1 MTEMVL
7 TDVVDADERRI
18 VSPEGVPLTVRLA
31 DRGDRAA
38 AFLIDLLAL
47 LLGFTLV
54 AVSLVWLNAVTELT
68 SQLILLAVLLVLFFL
83 LRSFYFTYFE
93 LRWRGS
99 TPGKRLLGL
108 RVIDNNGGPLLG
120 RAVVARNMMR
130 EVEFFLPAGFL
141 FQIDTS
147 SGQAAL
153 FYLLVSVWLGILVLL
168 PLFNRD
174 RMRAGDL
181 VGGTWV
187 ISVPKT
193 QLLDDLSPADTSDSV
208 YAFSA
213 DQLGIYGVYEL
224 QVLEDILRKESSPA
238 AAESERKVFERI
250 AEKIAWT
257 PPAGHTVGPRRFLEA
272 FYAAQR
278 AHLEHRMLF
287 GQRRASKHDRNE
299 AGESNERQR

>member
-1 MTEMVL
+1 MTSTLL
-7 TDVVDADERRI
+7 TEVIDGDERRI

-38 AFLIDLLAL
+38 AFMIDLLAL
-47 LLGFTLV
+47 GVGFAAV
-54 AVSLVWLNAVTELT
+54 AIFMLWLNAELELL
-68 SQLILLAVLLVLFFL
+68 SRHLFNALIGVMYFL

-108 RVIDNNGGPLLG
+108 RVIDNKGGPLLG

-130 EVEFFLPAGFL
+130 EVEFFLPAGWL
-141 FQIDTS
+141 FSVDTS
-147 SGQAAL
+147 SPQAAL
-153 FYLLVSVWLGILVLL
+153 FYLLVLVWLGILVLM

-181 VGGTWV
+181 VAGTWV

-193 QLLDDLSPADTSDSV
+193 QLLADLSPADATDSV
-208 YAFSA
+208 YAFTTE
-213 DQLGIYGVYEL
+213 QLSIYGVYEL
-224 QVLEDILRKESSPA
+224 QVLEDILRKEASPA
-238 AAESERKVFERI
+238 AAESEQKVCERI
-250 AEKIAWT
+250 AEKIGWT
-257 PPAGHTVGPRRFLEA
+257 PPAGHTVVHRRFLEA

-278 AHLEHRMLF
+278 AHLEHRILF
-287 GQRRASKHDRNE
+287 GHRRASKHDDEKRE
-299 AGESNERQR
+299 PA